1 MALMDTKA
9 IEAAVKNNIGAAVDL
24 LCDLIR
30 IPSVRGNQQE
40 IGRFLKPRAEELADS
55 AELVVVPDSLMDDPD
70 YSFRLDGFSY
80 GETANLRLKIA
91 GAGNGKSLAFNTH
104 LDVVPETRGQT
115 DAFSPVVRDGRV
127 YGRGAND
134 AKGQVVTLWL
144 VFKAL
149 RDLGWRPAGDVTA
162 DFVVEEECGGNGTLL
177 VVRNGLQAD
186 GCVVL
191 EPTELQVVH
200 LVRGAVWFEV
210 RTTGVAGHSGSPGST
225 VSALKEAIKCM
236 DSIENVR
243 EELLAV
249 ARRHIPMIAG
259 HPNPMPC
266 TFGMLHSGNWPAAAP
281 AEAVL
286 KGVFG
291 LLPPFHRSDIQ
302 AKLKEAVS
310 PHRAEVL
317 FNMLNSDAS
326 WVDGQHSLVRQLI
339 KAAGDAGIPS
349 GPAFMN
355 ASCDS
360 WRYSEQLGIPA
371 VVFGP
376 GSITTS
382 HGVQEN
388 VPIEEIRKAA
398 VAVINF
404 MGEWSGFEYER

>member
-1 MALMDTKA
+1 MAQMDVTA
-9 IEAAVKNNIGAAVDL
+9 AETAVKNNLEAAVDL

-30 IPSVRGNQQE
+30 IPSVRGKQQE
-40 IGRFLKPRAEELADS
+40 IGRWLKPRAESLADS
-55 AELVVVPDSLMDDPD
+55 AELVVVPDSIMDDPD

-91 GAGNGKSLAFNTH
+91 GAAGGKSLAFNTH

-127 YGRGAND
+127 YGRGSND
-134 AKGQVVTLWL
+134 AKGQVVTVWL
-144 VFKAL
+144 VLKAL
-149 RDLGWRPAGDVTA
+149 RDLRWRPAGDVTV
-162 DFVVEEECGGNGTLL
+162 DFVVEEESGGNGSLL

-186 GCVVL
+186 ACIVV
-191 EPTELQVVH
+191 EPTELQVAH

-225 VSALKEAIKCM
+225 VSALKEAVKCM
-236 DSIENVR
+236 DSIEKVR

-249 ARRHIPMIAG
+249 ARRHVPMVAA

-266 TFGMLHSGNWPAAAP
+266 TFGMLHTGNWPAAAP
-281 AEAVL
+281 SDAVL

-291 LLPPFHRSDIQ
+291 FLPPFHRADIQ
-302 AKLKEAVS
+302 AKLREAVA

-317 FNMLNSDAS
+317 FNMLNSDPS
-326 WVDGQHSLVRQLI
+326 WVDGNHPLVGGLI
-339 KAAGDAGIPS
+339 GAAGKAGIAS

-376 GSITTS
+376 GSIS
-382 HGVQEN
+382 SAHGIQEN
-388 VPIEEIRKAA
+388 VPIDEIRRAA
-398 VAVINF
+398 LAVIHF
-404 MGEWSGFEYER
+404 IGDWSGFENER

>member
-1 MALMDTKA
+1 MALMDSR
-9 IEAAVKNNIGAAVDL
+9 AVDAAIQANLDETVGL

-30 IPSVRGNQQE
+30 IPSVRGNQRE
-40 IGRFLKPRAEELADS
+40 IGRLLKPRAERLADA

-70 YSFRLDGFSY
+70 YSFRLDGFTY
-80 GETANLRLKIA
+80 GDTANLRLRIA
-91 GAGNGKSLAFNTH
+91 GAGGGRSLAFNTH
-104 LDVVPETRGQT
+104 LDVVPETAGQT
-115 DAFSPVVRDGRV
+115 GAFSPVVQDGRV

-144 VFKAL
+144 VLKTL
-149 RDLGWRPAGDVTA
+149 RDLGWRPGGDITV

-177 VVRNGLQAD
+177 VVRNGLKAD

-191 EPTELQVVH
+191 EPTDLQVVH

-225 VSALKEAIKCM
+225 VSALKEAIKSI

-249 ARRHIPMIAG
+249 ARRHVPMIAA

-281 AEAVL
+281 SEAVL

-291 LLPPFHRSDIQ
+291 FLPPFRRADIQ
-302 AKLKEAVS
+302 SKIREAVS
-310 PHRAEVL
+310 PHRAQVL
-317 FNMLNSDAS
+317 FNMLNSDPS
-326 WVDGQHSLVRQLI
+326 WVDGDHPLVRGLI
-339 KAAGDAGIPS
+339 EAAGRAGIRS

-360 WRYSEQLGIPA
+360 WRYTEQLGIPA

-388 VPIEEIRKAA
+388 VPVDELRKAA
-398 VAVINF
+398 LALIDF
-404 MGEWSGFEYER
+404 IDAWSGFKHER

>member
-1 MALMDTKA
+1 MALMDKKA
-9 IEAAVKNNIGAAVDL
+9 VETAVKNNLEAAVDL

-30 IPSVRGNQQE
+30 IPSVRRKQE
-40 IGRFLKPRAEELADS
+40 DIGRLLKPRAEGLADS
-55 AELVVVPDSLMDDPD
+55 AELVVMPDSIQEDPD
-70 YSFRLDGFSY
+70 YSFRLDGFAY
-80 GETANLRLKIA
+80 GETANLRLNIA
-91 GAGNGKSLAFNTH
+91 GAARGKSLAFNSH
-104 LDVVPETRGQT
+104 LDVVPETRGQA
-115 DAFSPVVRDGRV
+115 DAFSPSVRDGRV

-134 AKGQVVTLWL
+134 AKGQVVTMWL
-144 VFKAL
+144 VLKAL
-149 RDLGWRPAGDVTA
+149 RDLRWRPAGDVTV

-177 VVRNGLQAD
+177 VVRNGLKAD

-191 EPTELQVVH
+191 EPTDLQVVH

-225 VSALKEAIKCM
+225 VSALKEAVKCM
-236 DSIENVR
+236 DSIEKVR

-249 ARRHIPMIAG
+249 ARRHVPMIAE

-281 AEAVL
+281 SEAVL

-291 LLPPFHRSDIQ
+291 FLPPFHRRDIQ
-302 AKLKEAVS
+302 ARLREAVS

-317 FNMLNSDAS
+317 FNMLNSDPS
-326 WVDGQHSLVRQLI
+326 WVDGHHPLVGQLI
-339 KAAGDAGIPS
+339 KAAGDAGISS

-376 GSITTS
+376 GSITTA

-388 VPIEEIRKAA
+388 VPVDEIRKAA
-398 VAVINF
+398 QAIIYLI
-404 MGEWSGFEYER
+404 GEWSGFESER

>member
-1 MALMDTKA
+1 MAQMDTKVV
-9 IEAAVKNNIGAAVDL
+9 EAAVKDNLEAAVDL
-24 LCDLIR
+24 LCGLIR
-30 IPSVRGNQQE
+30 IPSVRGKQQE
-40 IGRFLKPRAEELADS
+40 IGRWLKPKSEALADS
-55 AELVVVPDSLMDDPD
+55 AELVVMPDSIMDDPD

-91 GAGNGKSLAFNTH
+91 GAGGGKSLAFNSH

-115 DAFSPVVRDGRV
+115 DAFSPVVKDGRV
-127 YGRGAND
+127 FGRGAND

-144 VFKAL
+144 VLKSL
-149 RDLGWRPAGDVTA
+149 RDLGWRPAGDVTV
-162 DFVVEEECGGNGTLL
+162 DFVVEEESGGNGALL
-177 VVRNGLQAD
+177 VVRNGLKAD
-186 GCVVL
+186 GCIVL
-191 EPTELQVVH
+191 EPTELQVAH

-249 ARRHIPMIAG
+249 ARRHVAMIVS

-266 TFGMLHSGNWPAAAP
+266 TFGMLHTGNWPAAAP
-281 AEAVL
+281 SDAVL

-291 LLPPFHRSDIQ
+291 FLPPFHRADIQ
-302 AKLKEAVS
+302 AKLREAVS

-326 WVDGQHSLVRQLI
+326 WVDGNHPLVGGLI
-339 KAAGDAGIPS
+339 GAAEKAGIAS
-349 GPAFMN
+349 GPVFMN

-376 GSITTS
+376 GSITTA

-388 VPIEEIRKAA
+388 VPIDEIQRAA
-398 VAVINF
+398 LAIIYF
-404 MGEWSGFEYER
+404 MNEWSGFENER